1 MALERRL
8 RASRP
13 PRGMASPRNMDPLLA
28 RHIAACNN
36 IVLPA
41 GRLPLRI
48 GKATVG
54 YVQPELAA
62 RLADHRGFSLDAS
75 AATLAEDAA
84 AELPRIGEAM
94 AGLGFGRIRGE
105 LFDVRAAE
113 DGPALSQIDRG
124 LLPHFGIAASGVHL
138 NGLVRRADG
147 LHVWVGHRAM
157 SKLLDPGKLD
167 HIVAGGISAGMGPG
181 DTLLKEAAE
190 EAGLPDELAKR
201 AVSTGIVRYAMT
213 RDEGIRRDSLYCFDL
228 DLPEEFEPVAQDGE
242 VARFELW
249 PIARLLETVRR
260 TDDFKFN
267 VNLVLIDLFQRLGIA

>member
-1 MALERRL
+1 
-8 RASRP
+8 
-13 PRGMASPRNMDPLLA
+13 MDPLLA